1 MKEGICQDPEFQT
14 PLSKLL
20 YFETSKNQTSELASL
35 DEYISRM
42 RPEQKDIYYLCS
54 PTRDAALNSP
64 YLEAFEKADVE
75 VLFMYTAIEDFVM
88 ANLQSYEGRNLVSAE
103 KSDIDLSEL
112 IKDNTD
118 GEDENKK
125 KVKAKRTGRVELTDK
140 ELRIVDSVEKE
151 KEYEV
156 EVEGTI
162 TAGRRDKLED
172 GVRILGEETKPTT
185 IKLVTKNTMRIIITE
200 GKNRQIRRICR
211 KVGIPVVSLKRIR
224 MNKLWMDSRLEEG
237 DWRDLTEQELKQL
250 LG

>member
-1 MKEGICQDPEFQT
+1 MTEIRLQKH
-14 PLSKLL
+14 
-20 YFETSKNQTSELASL
+20 LAQLGVGSRRKCE
-35 DEYISRM
+35 EYIADGLITVNGAVVTEM
-42 RPEQKDIYYLCS
+42 GVKIDPDKD
-54 PTRDAALNSP
+54 
-64 YLEAFEKADVE
+64 KVE
-75 VLFMYTAIEDFVM
+75 VDPRLR
-88 ANLQSYEGRNLVSAE
+88 ANEEKMRYIMLNKPAGVVTTCASHVDDETVVDLVDVPERIFPIGRL
-103 KSDIDLSEL
+103 
-112 IKDNTD
+112 
-118 GEDENKK
+118 
-125 KVKAKRTGRVELTDK
+125 DK
-140 ELRIVDSVEKE
+140 ETTGLLILTNDGRITHQLLHPSFEKE